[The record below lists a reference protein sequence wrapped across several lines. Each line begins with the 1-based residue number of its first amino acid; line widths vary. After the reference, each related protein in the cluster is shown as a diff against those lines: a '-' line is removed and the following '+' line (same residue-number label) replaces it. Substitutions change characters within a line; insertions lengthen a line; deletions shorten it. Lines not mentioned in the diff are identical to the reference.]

1 MRSKPVTQSDG
12 VVARKSSIRKLPNG
26 DGDDDDDCIDDDYS
40 LQGMVL
46 CTAAFRDLHP
56 GLVSM
61 TY

>member
-1 MRSKPVTQSDG
+1 MQWRRGRCSDDDY
-12 VVARKSSIRKLPNG
+12 G

-46 CTAAFRDLHP
+46 CTVAFRDLHP
-56 GLVSM
+56 GLVSR